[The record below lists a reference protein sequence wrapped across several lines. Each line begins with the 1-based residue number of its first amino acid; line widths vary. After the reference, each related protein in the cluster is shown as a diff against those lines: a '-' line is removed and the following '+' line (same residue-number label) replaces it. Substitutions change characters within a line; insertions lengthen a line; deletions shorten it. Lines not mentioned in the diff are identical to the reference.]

1 MRPAIQASPTPTTDQ
16 PTSRFR
22 STGGIRVWRKSGPN
36 APVLPKG
43 IPMKTALLGILLG
56 ALPLLGRA
64 EYQIDFEP
72 SSLPRHGLPFIYA
85 CFIAVDGTPLGCFDA
100 VLSLTDGS
108 TEMYH
113 AVWTNDSQI
122 QEAWFSSMTLMLQC
136 NGHVLEST
144 LEFAPFEVMYYA
156 GPANPPAAPTVFP
169 IDPAIDCRT
178 YTADAEDLPGAF
190 SLGTAFPNP
199 FNPSTTIRFSL
210 STTDRVTLTVFN
222 LAGERVA
229 TLANEILARGAHDVP
244 FDASALSSGV
254 YIYTIEAGG
263 VTATSKMI
271 LAK

>member
-1 MRPAIQASPTPTTDQ
+1 
-16 PTSRFR
+16 
-22 STGGIRVWRKSGPN
+22 
-36 APVLPKG
+36 
-43 IPMKTALLGILLG
+43 MKTALLGILLG

-178 YTADAEDLPGAF
+178 YTADAEDLLGAF

-199 FNPSTTIRFSL
+199 FNPTTTIQF
-210 STTDRVTLTVFN
+210 TLAETGPVDLGVFDIT
-222 LAGERVA
+222 GRRVA
-229 TLANEILARGAHDVP
+229 TLEQGMRSSGEHEVVFDGSALASGLYLVKLESGRGGGAGP
-244 FDASALSSGV
+244 RRSGPASAGFALPPGP
-254 YIYTIEAGG
+254 GQCPG
-263 VTATSKMI
+263 P
-271 LAK
+271 